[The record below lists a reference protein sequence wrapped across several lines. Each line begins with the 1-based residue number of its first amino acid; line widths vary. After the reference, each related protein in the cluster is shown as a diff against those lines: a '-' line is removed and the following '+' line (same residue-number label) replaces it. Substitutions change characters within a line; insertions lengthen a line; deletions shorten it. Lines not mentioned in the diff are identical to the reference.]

1 MRKTV
6 LIIVFGV
13 LLIGVSLFGFSKKA
27 LGPQNDAQNPTP
39 ITPVKTDPQ
48 FDKTTYSTTD
58 PTSQWVVVN
67 KQHPLSPTS
76 YVPADLV
83 VPDVALRLGR
93 TQEQMQIRKVVEQP
107 IKDMF
112 KDASTAGFSLSF
124 GSGYRSFAL
133 QKQFY
138 NGYVAQD
145 GQASADRL
153 SARPGYSEHQSGLA
167 FDVEITG
174 GKCHLEACLGVTP
187 DGKWIAANAHKYG
200 FIIRYPEGKEA
211 VTGYDYEPWHLR
223 FIGVELATELKNKNI
238 QTLEEFFN
246 IPGGQNY

>member
-6 LIIVFGV
+6 LIVVFILAVAGAT
-13 LLIGVSLFGFSKKA
+13 LFGFSKTA
-27 LGPQNDAQNPTP
+27 LGPQNDTQDPTP
-39 ITPVKTDPQ
+39 ITPVKTPPQ
-48 FDKTTYSTTD
+48 FDKNKYSTTD
-58 PTSQWVVVN
+58 PASQWVVVN

-76 YVPADLV
+76 YVPADLT
-83 VPDVALRLGR
+83 VPTVPLRLSR
-93 TQEQMQIRKVVEQP
+93 THEQMQIRKLVEQP
-107 IKDMF
+107 IIDMF
-112 KDASTAGFSLSF
+112 KDASSAGFSLSF

-153 SARPGYSEHQSGLA
+153 SARPGYSEHQTGLA

-174 GKCHLEACLGVTP
+174 GKCHLEACLGDTP

-200 FIIRYPEGKEA
+200 FIIRYVPGKES

-223 FIGVELATELKNKNI
+223 YMGVELATEMKNKNI
-238 QTLEEFFN
+238 QTLEEFFD
-246 IPGGQNY
+246 ITGGQSY